1 VVSLAR
7 SATFRHTADGP
18 RWDRPYRAGRSSAKE
33 KLMDICDRADGRD
46 RPKEGVGVTGTRST
60 VAVMHG
66 GVGYVMLPGMK
77 QRIARSPFTN
87 HVQTIVR
94 PSRFGSAITA
104 SSGTTIH
111 WLSRRTR

>member
-1 VVSLAR
+1 MHCHRNSVV
-7 SATFRHTADGP
+7 
-18 RWDRPYRAGRSSAKE
+18 
-33 KLMDICDRADGRD
+33 
-46 RPKEGVGVTGTRST
+46 V
-60 VAVMHG
+60 VAVMIPSVISVPAMIMAVAAMRG

-77 QRIARSPFTN
+77 QRIARSPFMN

-94 PSRFGSAITA
+94 PARFGSAITA